1 MNPLVLVGKRPP
13 FRRLLF
19 YQVEIL
25 SQRFLRLETFVSAR
39 FSFCVSV
46 VVVGCFKYRCVGVL
60 FRFVSRCAGL
70 KGKYLFNFNIPPARP
85 AAQIQFTQVQRPC
98 RVYC

>member
-1 MNPLVLVGKRPP
+1 MNPLVLVAKRPP

-39 FSFCVSV
+39 LSFCVWCSE
-46 VVVGCFKYRCVGVL
+46 G
-60 FRFVSRCAGL
+60 
-70 KGKYLFNFNIPPARP
+70 
-85 AAQIQFTQVQRPC
+85 T
-98 RVYC
+98 